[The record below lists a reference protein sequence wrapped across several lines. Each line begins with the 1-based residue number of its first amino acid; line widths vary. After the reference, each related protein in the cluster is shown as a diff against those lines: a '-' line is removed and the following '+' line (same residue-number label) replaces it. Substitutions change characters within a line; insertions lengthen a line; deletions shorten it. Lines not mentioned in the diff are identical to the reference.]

1 MKIFALEL
9 NNDIK
14 GLKER
19 KQYIESLISK
29 LPSPD
34 LVLLPELSISS
45 YMPNQKIWEYADYSS
60 KDTSAWAIKIAEK
73 FNIFIGVGYVDYED
87 GNYYN
92 RYLIADKKQVY
103 GIVTKSEGEAAVFK
117 RGKYNNIIK
126 TPFGNVGVAIC
137 YDSRRKHFYENI
149 KDEKIS
155 LIVFPHGSPADPKK
169 DFEETKTNDYF
180 CNLYKDAFQVPVIY
194 VNSVGKLEYMPGIMG
209 KLMKKS
215 KFTMNGKTKIYT
227 IEGNLIYADLDI
239 KVKSTLG
246 IAKVDVELKGNYK
259 YDLTIMF
266 GPDFKLD
273 EIFGN
278 PEQFDFSEIV
288 NEPNFKET
296 LDKMLEFTGLRFYER
311 GSEFKIQLLLNKEI
325 IEENQELIA
334 NSDMSSFIDEFLVNE
349 ENNIELVFVLK
360 NNKISE
366 VGFKA
371 KVFVEEGDFEISYSA
386 KSKVKMPKFPSFDD
400 YEDFDIDSI
409 LSPFI

>member
-1 MKIFALEL
+1 MKKLFNLFLLFVLTFALTSCFEANTVPKVNKRDL
-9 NNDIK
+9 VTLTSEEVIEKVQEFDLIQFVSTMEIDIK
-14 GLKER
+14 ATMKGEQEGHVNVNGTVMLDEDFKLYA
-19 KQYIESLISK
+19 KLNLDIEA
-29 LPSPD
+29 
-34 LVLLPELSISS
+34 EG
-45 YMPNQKIWEYADYSS
+45 
-60 KDTSAWAIKIAEK
+60 TSVK
-73 FNIFIGVGYVDYED
+73 
-87 GNYYN
+87 
-92 RYLIADKKQVY
+92 
-103 GIVTKSEGEAAVFK
+103 
-117 RGKYNNIIK
+117 GKA
-126 TPFGNVGVAIC
+126 T
-137 YDSRRKHFYENI
+137 
-149 KDEKIS
+149 
-155 LIVFPHGSPADPKK
+155 
-169 DFEETKTNDYF
+169 
-180 CNLYKDAFQVPVIY
+180 LYKP
-194 VNSVGKLEYMPGIMG
+194 
-209 KLMKKS
+209 
-215 KFTMNGKTKIYT
+215 
-227 IEGNLIYADLDI
+227 EGNLIYADLDI